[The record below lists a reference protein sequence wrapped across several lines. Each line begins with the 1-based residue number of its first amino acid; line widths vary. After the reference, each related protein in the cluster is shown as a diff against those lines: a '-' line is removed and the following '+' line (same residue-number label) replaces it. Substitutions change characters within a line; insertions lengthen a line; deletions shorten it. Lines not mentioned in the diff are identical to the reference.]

1 MAHMIR
7 WFLVMHKLP
16 PTSHLFHLKSYG
28 VAGSNPHILVDGGRI
43 HLFRYKVPVMQEGE
57 RLQKYEVGLSKKMKV
72 GVILHLSLKCNLR
85 ASKQMCGRRDKLHIK
100 HTKDA
105 RGRFC
110 THTFRGHIS
119 IGEWKGQRALF
130 SIKHT
135 PYNVVLA
142 EIMPP
147 WPGVCFNHIHTV

>member
-1 MAHMIR
+1 
-7 WFLVMHKLP
+7 MHKLP

-28 VAGSNPHILVDGGRI
+28 VAGSNPHISVDGGRI

-105 RGRFC
+105 QEEDFAP
-110 THTFRGHIS
+110 THFEGTF
-119 IGEWKGQRALF
+119 L
-130 SIKHT
+130 
-135 PYNVVLA
+135 
-142 EIMPP
+142 
-147 WPGVCFNHIHTV
+147 